1 VNRSPLIWVLLAI
14 IIGAGI
20 WLYPRDPYQK
30 NAFAARELAT
40 RKLAEHLAAKFPGQR
55 ALIVSNPYVPMGVAN
70 SEIKKMESDGIAG
83 LKSGMG
89 DKLACDGVVYPEL
102 TAEAKSNPGAVL
114 ADKETITPLSFLMAD
129 DAFDKLVAK
138 YPQCDLIFSV
148 IGLPDNIE
156 DLQCWR
162 AEGKPAFALL
172 LPDLRLLGRAAI
184 QRALKRGKIAAFVMN
199 KPGAPDS
206 RAPVSS
212 DPHEF
217 DKRFIM
223 VTADNIDE
231 TIRTYPHLF
240 P

>member
-14 IIGAGI
+14 IVAAGI

-89 DKLACDGVVYPEL
+89 DKLTCDGVVYPEL
-102 TAEAKSNPGAVL
+102 TAEAKSNPGGVL
-114 ADKETITPLSFLMAD
+114 ADKETITPLSFLVAN
-129 DAFDKLVAK
+129 DAFDKLLAK
-138 YPQCDLIFSV
+138 YPQCDLVFSL

-162 AEGKPAFALL
+162 AAGKPAFALL

-184 QRALKRGKIAAFVMN
+184 QRATKSGKIAAFAMN

-217 DKRFIM
+217 DKRFIL